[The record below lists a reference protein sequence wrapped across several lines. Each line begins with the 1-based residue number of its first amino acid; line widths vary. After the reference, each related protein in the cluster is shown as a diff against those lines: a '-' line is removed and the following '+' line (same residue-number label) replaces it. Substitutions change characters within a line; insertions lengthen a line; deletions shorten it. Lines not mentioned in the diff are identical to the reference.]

1 MGLAVSYCDDY
12 FYIPIERQVMLRDE
26 LAQLLL
32 NGCHGKLLH
41 TNVTYEKKSNSDHD
55 GSYSLVEN
63 WFVPNISIAK
73 CLEANGSI
81 NNNGNIYSSTS
92 MINGF

>member
-81 NNNGNIYSSTS
+81 SNNGNIYSSTS